1 MSLSVI
7 KLVSGG
13 QSGADRAALDVAIE
27 LGIAHGGW
35 VPQGRWAE
43 DGVLAARYQLRE
55 TDSPQVALRTE
66 WNVRDADATL
76 IFFHGE
82 PTGGTALTVRF
93 AASYQKPA
101 LCVNLA
107 TSDETVAAHA
117 ITAWLNEIRPAIL
130 NVAGPRASNDPLIYD
145 AVSRILRRVFE
156 REQA

>member
-43 DGVLAARYQLRE
+43 DGVLAAPYQMRE
-55 TDSPQVALRTE
+55 TDSPQVAVRTE

-76 IFFHGE
+76 IFSHGE
-82 PTGGTALTVRF
+82 PSGGTALTARF
-93 AASYQKPA
+93 AASYQKPV
-101 LCVNLA
+101 LCVDLA
-107 TSDETVAAHA
+107 TSDETVAARSIA
-117 ITAWLNEIRPAIL
+117 VWLAEFRPAIL
-130 NVAGPRASNDPLIYD
+130 NVAGPRGSNDPLIYD
-145 AVSRILRRVFE
+145 AVSRVLRRVFE
-156 REQA
+156 REKT